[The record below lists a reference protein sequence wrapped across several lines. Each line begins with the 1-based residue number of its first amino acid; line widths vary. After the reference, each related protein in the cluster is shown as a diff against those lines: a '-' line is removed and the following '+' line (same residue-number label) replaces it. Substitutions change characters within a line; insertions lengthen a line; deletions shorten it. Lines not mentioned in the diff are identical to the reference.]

1 MDFDRVVW
9 LNLKFMYNVVLY
21 KKEKIITV
29 VNSFQKKLLL
39 LVNPWERVFE
49 SEFAYK
55 SRVYMSLKP
64 SKAEA
69 LLYIFFFDNQ
79 GCFIY
84 NLHF

>member
-1 MDFDRVVW
+1 MVW

-55 SRVYMSLKP
+55 SRA
-64 SKAEA
+64 KATVGD
-69 LLYIFFFDNQ
+69 LFRSPTVGDLTFFF
-79 GCFIY
+79 CC
-84 NLHF
+84 L